1 MTTGNEATLPEEKL
15 DQELDDQLQ
24 DGTEEEDGLSWMA
37 DESDGDSDDEDD
49 VDGKGVP
56 VATHVKVKHKLKAKL
71 GEKDELI
78 AELKGK
84 VAQLSTQQ
92 PVAPMELNPPKR
104 PRSSDF
110 GTDDEFETAM
120 DSYEDQNREYMAQF
134 ASHNTVQTQKVQRQ
148 EEETTKA
155 VDDHYTRAEKLV
167 QENSINPDVFQKT
180 DLMVKSI
187 IESVLPKAGEQV
199 FNHLVTLVGE
209 GSEKTMFYLGR
220 NKAAQHEFHSLLA
233 QDKTGLK
240 AALYLGRI
248 TERIG
253 GAKNQSSRSP
263 KPATNLQGDVNQS
276 PKGNALYRKWQNAS
290 GKDPQKAYNLKKEAK
305 AKGIDTSQWR

>member
-1 MTTGNEATLPEEKL
+1 MKTGNEETLPEEKL
-15 DQELDDQLQ
+15 DQELNDQLG
-24 DGTEEEDGLSWMA
+24 DDVDEEDGLSWMA
-37 DESDGDSDDEDD
+37 DESDGDSDEVDES
-49 VDGKGVP
+49 GNSVP
-56 VATHVKVKHKLKAKL
+56 VATHVKVKHKLKAKI

-78 AELKGK
+78 ATLREENEQLK
-84 VAQLSTQQ
+84 VQ

-104 PRSSDF
+104 PRASDF

-120 DSYEDQNREYMAQF
+120 DSYEDQNREFMTKA
-134 ASHNTVQTQKVQRQ
+134 ASHNTVQTQKVQQQ
-148 EEETTKA
+148 ENETTQA
-155 VDDHYTRAEKLV
+155 VDDHYTRAETLV
-167 QENSINPDVFQKT
+167 QENSINPDVFKKT

-187 IESVLPKAGEQV
+187 IESVMPKAGEQV
-199 FNHLVTLVGE
+199 FNHLVSLVGD
-209 GSEKTMFYLGR
+209 GSEKTMFFLGR

-263 KPATNLQGDVNQS
+263 KPATNLQGDVKTSAQGS
-276 PKGNALYRKWQNAS
+276 ALYRKWANAS

-305 AKGIDTSQWR
+305 AKGIDTSSW